1 MNSSF
6 CENPHQRP
14 GFDEIRD
21 NIKSLH
27 ASLIDVASVSR
38 LRLKK
43 NQSTTMKHRYM
54 QLHRLNREIRYGKV
68 TDPPEYSKSEKLDDY
83 NQEERSKSDG
93 YTAMLPKNK

>member
-6 CENPHQRP
+6 CESPHQRP

-21 NIKSLH
+21 NVKSLH
-27 ASLIDVASVSR
+27 ASLIDTANVSR

-43 NQSTTMKHRYM
+43 NQSTTMKNRYM
-54 QLHRLNREIRYGKV
+54 QMHRMNREIRCGRV
-68 TDPPEYSKSEKLDDY
+68 TDPPNYSESEELDDH
-83 NQEERSKSDG
+83 NQEERSKPDG